1 MPPRREVPTAPTNAE
16 LALTMQ
22 QFAQTLSTTFLQ
34 NQQTSNDASKRVAA
48 RNPPSYQGQEDPFIL
63 EDWIRSF
70 DKLFEAVNCPAEQRV
85 DITAYYLHQEADN
98 WWATDGPALRQQ
110 PNLSWEAFKEAMRER
125 FYPEHV
131 KAEKYEEFLY
141 LKQGDMS
148 VQDYYAKFVALARF
162 ARALVPDENIKAR
175 KFIHGLN
182 FDTQKAVSV
191 LGCQTLNE
199 AYTKAALHYRV
210 QRLQRDAYKRNKRGD
225 DDDQP
230 PREKRGRPNPPEQR
244 TQWRGDDRNR
254 NQGGRNFQGKGPTGE
269 RYYHC
274 KLCQKN
280 HPGRD
285 CAGNEVKCYDCGRMG
300 HKAYEC
306 HMGKGRVPQN
316 QGQINNRGN
325 LGGNRPGGAE
335 NPNHNARGNGG
346 NHKATTTPLTKARYT

>member
-22 QFAQTLSTTFLQ
+22 HFAQTLSTSFLQ

-48 RNPPSYQGQEDPFIL
+48 RNPPSYQGQEDPLIL

-85 DITAYYLHQEADN
+85 DIAAYYLHQEADN

-110 PNLSWEAFKEAMRER
+110 PNLSWESFKEAMRER

-162 ARALVPDENIKAR
+162 ARALVPDENSKAR

-210 QRLQRDAYKRNKRGD
+210 QR
-225 DDDQP
+225 
-230 PREKRGRPNPPEQR
+230 
-244 TQWRGDDRNR
+244 
-254 NQGGRNFQGKGPTGE
+254 
-269 RYYHC
+269 
-274 KLCQKN
+274 
-280 HPGRD
+280 
-285 CAGNEVKCYDCGRMG
+285 
-300 HKAYEC
+300 
-306 HMGKGRVPQN
+306 
-316 QGQINNRGN
+316 
-325 LGGNRPGGAE
+325 
-335 NPNHNARGNGG
+335 
-346 NHKATTTPLTKARYT
+346 